1 MMPDRWTWH
10 ARYEWHVETVVDAG
24 IVKLQ
29 DGWLSGGDPWW
40 SREGVSFELRLAP
53 GAYPVRVAV
62 AMAQAEEKTWRECAA
77 AELIVD
83 AAAVPTRWE
92 LVPTL
97 AFATPCGGYWSELGV
112 TCFAPTDWLATGP
125 MSVRDLL
132 PPEHPGWQQ
141 HDDDEGDDDLSL
153 VLFTVGPQHGEC
165 LTFAGYDDTG
175 RVTRVVTDLGL
186 LDVDPR
192 NPTAALVDPH
202 EQSRPADRAMRHP
215 RSA

>member
-1 MMPDRWTWH
+1 MPQSGTWH
-10 ARYEWHVETVVDAG
+10 ALYQWQLERVVDAG
-24 IVKLQ
+24 TVRLP

-40 SREGVSFELRLAP
+40 SFEGVSFELRVPP

-62 AMAQAEEKTWRECAA
+62 ASTQTEEKTRHECAA

-97 AFATPCGGYWSELGV
+97 AFATPGGGYQSEVGV

-125 MSVRDLL
+125 MSTRDL
-132 PPEHPGWQQ
+132 PPPRHPGWQQ
-141 HDDDEGDDDLSL
+141 HDDHEGDDDLSL

-165 LTFAGYDDTG
+165 LTFTGHDDAG
-175 RVTRVVTDLGL
+175 RITRVVTDLGL
-186 LDVDPR
+186 LDLDPR
-192 NPTAALVDPH
+192 T
-202 EQSRPADRAMRHP
+202 RPLP
-215 RSA
+215 W